1 MYNDNDFLTKY
12 ISFVQDSLKW
22 SIDESEKPTVA
33 ISESIRILL
42 EDTSRVSAISE
53 ESVAAIQEIKG
64 KLKNLHIQHGDE
76 DEAVDNSVT
85 SLVNTLKKVNEEHQ
99 ELDNIINPII
109 TSLQFQD
116 RFLQNMNSLVRICDF
131 WLATRKQAKDTG
143 AQKQQASIDRD
154 VDQFGEVL
162 CKLVSTPRER
172 EVILKNIP
180 ECSYINDT
188 VAGKVHFL

>member
-1 MYNDNDFLTKY
+1 MHNDQDFLEKY
-12 ISFVQDSLKW
+12 ISFVKDSLQW

-76 DEAVDNSVT
+76 DDEVDHSVGG
-85 SLVNTLKKVNEEHQ
+85 LVATLKKVNEEHQ
-99 ELDNIINPII
+99 ELDNIINPIV

-116 RFLQNMNSLVRICDF
+116 RFLQNMSSLIRICDF
-131 WLATRKQAKDTG
+131 WLETRKGAKNTG
-143 AQKQQASIDRD
+143 AQPQQASIDRD
-154 VDQFGEVL
+154 VDHFGEML

-172 EVILKNIP
+172 DVILKNIP

-188 VAGKVHFL
+188 AHGKVHFL